1 VALPPPA
8 SAQPPA
14 VASAVPPAPASAQP
28 PAGSHGAPTPGEV
41 AEYYDRNTRRFL
53 LVGRSGGSYAI
64 HRQLWGAGV
73 STPAQASAH
82 INDLVAEEIR
92 SLGVASPREILDLGC
107 GVGGT
112 LFHLGALFPETRLR
126 GITIS
131 PRQVEIAARLAA
143 RLGLA
148 SRCSVVLGD
157 FTAMTPAGATRSPG
171 VGSGGADPG
180 PADAEAPADVAVAVE
195 SFVHARDRDA
205 FLASAAGQLSPG
217 GLLLVVD
224 DFLAMEEGAL
234 TPSMQAAVQRFREGW
249 RVPGL
254 CTPGALQ
261 RSAAAAGLIRVRS
274 RDLTPLVRPGRIRD
288 RVIRVLVPLFRG
300 AGLGRGPFFGNMMGG
315 DALQRGIQG
324 GGIQYRMEIFRRG
337 EAPG

>member
-28 PAGSHGAPTPGEV
+28 QALSHGAPTPGEV

-92 SLGVASPREILDLGC
+92 SLGVSSPREILDLGC

-112 LFHLGALFPETRLR
+112 LFHLGGLFPETRLR

-157 FTAMTPAGATRSPG
+157 FTAMTPPVGGSPG
-171 VGSGGADPG
+171 VPSGGVPSG
-180 PADAEAPADVAVAVE
+180 GVGESGPADVAVAVE

-205 FLASAAGQLSPG
+205 FLASAAAQLSPG

-234 TPSMQAAVQRFREGW
+234 NPSMQAAVQRFRQGW

-261 RSAAAAGLIRVRS
+261 RSAASAGLTRVRS
-274 RDLTPLVRPGRIRD
+274 RDLTPLVRPGRFRD

-300 AGLGRGPFFGNMMGG
+300 VGLGRGPFFGNMMGG

-337 EAPG
+337 EDTR

>member
-1 VALPPPA
+1 MPPA
-8 SAQPPA
+8 LSP
-14 VASAVPPAPASAQP
+14 AVPPAVSP
-28 PAGSHGAPTPGEV
+28 GAPTPGEV

-82 INDLVAEEIR
+82 INDLLAEELR
-92 SLGVASPREILDLGC
+92 SLGVAAPREILDLGC

-112 LFHLGALFPETRLR
+112 LFHLGRSFPGARLR

-131 PRQVEIAARLAA
+131 PRQVEIATRLAD

-171 VGSGGADPG
+171 VGSGGPDPD

-195 SFVHARDRDA
+195 SFVHAWDRDA
-205 FLASAAGQLSPG
+205 FLAGAAGQLSPG

-224 DFLAMEEGAL
+224 DFLAVEEDGL
-234 TPSMQAAVQRFREGW
+234 SPSMQAAVQRFREGW

-254 CTPGALQ
+254 CTPDALRQ
-261 RSAAAAGLIRVRS
+261 SAALAGLTWVRS
-274 RDLTPLVRPGRIRD
+274 RDLTALVRPGRIRD
-288 RVIRVLVPLFRG
+288 RIIRILVPLFRG
-300 AGLGRGPFFGNMMGG
+300 AGLGKEPFFGNMMGG

-324 GGIQYRMEIFRRG
+324 GGIHYRMEVFRKLTRPRD
-337 EAPG
+337 ATPP